1 MKASH
6 RSWARCSAAGVLAAA
21 ASAGAFA
28 QVASEPGHGREMA
41 AELKKRFA
49 AADVNQDGLLSRE
62 EAKAGM
68 PFVYR
73 NFDQIDT
80 ARTGAVSMAE
90 IAAFFRTRAAARK
103 TGG

>member
-1 MKASH
+1 MKPSH
-6 RSWARCSAAGVLAAA
+6 RSWARCSAACVLAAA
-21 ASAGAFA
+21 SVGAFA
-28 QVASEPGHGREMA
+28 QAATEPAHGRDMA

-49 AADVNQDGLLSRE
+49 AADVNHDGLLSRE

-80 ARTGAVSMAE
+80 AKTGAVSMAE
-90 IAAFFRTRAAARK
+90 IATFFRGRAAAHK
-103 TGG
+103 AGG

>member
-1 MKASH
+1 MK
-6 RSWARCSAAGVLAAA
+6 RSSRAWARCAAVWVLAAA

-28 QVASEPGHGREMA
+28 QAASEPGHGREMA
-41 AELKKRFA
+41 AELKKRFV

-68 PFVYR
+68 PYVYR

-80 ARTGAVSMAE
+80 AKTGQVSMAE
-90 IAAFFRTRAAARK
+90 ITAFFRTRAAARK
-103 TGG
+103 GGG

>member
-21 ASAGAFA
+21 ASAGALA

-90 IAAFFRTRAAARK
+90 IATFFRGRGGARK
-103 TGG
+103 AGG

>member
-6 RSWARCSAAGVLAAA
+6 RAWVRCSAACVLAAA
-21 ASAGAFA
+21 SSAGAFA
-28 QVASEPGHGREMA
+28 QAASEPAHGRDMA

-49 AADVNQDGLLSRE
+49 AADVDHDGLLTRE

-80 ARTGAVSMAE
+80 AKTGAVSMAE
-90 IAAFFRTRAAARK
+90 IATFFRGRSAAHKA
-103 TGG
+103 GG

>member
-6 RSWARCSAAGVLAAA
+6 RAWARCSAVWLLAAA

-28 QVASEPGHGREMA
+28 QAASEPGRGREMA
-41 AELKKRFA
+41 AELKKRFT

-68 PFVYR
+68 PYVHR

-80 ARTGAVSMAE
+80 AKTGSVSMAE
-90 IAAFFRTRAAARK
+90 IAAFFRGRAAERK
-103 TGG
+103 AGG

>member
-21 ASAGAFA
+21 ASAGALA

-80 ARTGAVSMAE
+80 ARTGAVSMAD
-90 IAAFFRTRAAARK
+90 IATFFRGRGGARK
-103 TGG
+103 AGG